1 MQRANQE
8 IIESMNQSI
17 FKGSYPVTEDIL
29 DLNFDELAKSDVIKH
44 IPVLSV
50 INALYKGAL
59 GIRDRFFMRKVVL
72 FINQFNSGLSTPK
85 IQKFVSNVL
94 TDENFREKVNERI
107 LILLDRFE
115 DEVKALILA
124 ELLKSW
130 INRDIDWDTFQRFTY
145 TVERAHPSVFP
156 IVYDYY
162 KNYEILSKTSAG
174 VFNPYAP
181 LIIGSGFGSYY
192 GFPSHLGIS
201 KDALDLCEF
210 GMKNLFDNQYENL
223 PENIKIHLKI
233 EAERKKEKLLGNPN
247 FSGYEQW
254 IVGEGSTPNSNFK
267 IRKIILDKIRKYY
280 PIH

>member
-29 DLNFDELAKSDVIKH
+29 LLNFDELAKSDVIKH

-59 GIRDRFFMRKVVL
+59 GIHDRFFMRKVVL

-85 IQKFVSNVL
+85 IQEFVSNVL
-94 TDENFREKVNERI
+94 TDEKFREKVNERI

-115 DEVKALILA
+115 DESKALILA

-130 INRDIDWDTFQRFTY
+130 VNGNIDWDTFQRFTY
-145 TVERAHPSVFP
+145 TVEKANPCVFP
-156 IVYDYY
+156 VVYDYY
-162 KNYEILSKTSAG
+162 KNYEILSESSGG
-174 VFNPYAP
+174 VFSPYVP

-192 GFPSHLGIS
+192 GFPSNLGLS
-201 KDALDLCEF
+201 KDALDLCEY
-210 GMKNLFDNQYENL
+210 GMKNLFDNLYESF
-223 PENIKIHLKI
+223 PENIKIHLKK
-233 EAERKKEKLLGNPN
+233 EAERKKERLLDNPN
-247 FSGYEQW
+247 FSSYEQW
-254 IVGEGSTPNSNFK
+254 VVGECSSLNSNLK
-267 IRKIILDKIRKYY
+267 IRKKILDKIHKYY